1 MNPNS
6 ILDGTK
12 KNLGLAP
19 EFKAFDHD
27 IITHINAVLADLEQI
42 GVGPVGGFYIED
54 DIAEWGDLLGSDARL
69 NSVQSYVYL
78 RVKLMFDPPATSF
91 AITSLEKQA
100 EKMEWRLQVATD
112 PIIVRIPADLE
123 L

>member
-6 ILDGTK
+6 ILDSTK
-12 KNLGLAP
+12 KNLDIAA
-19 EFKAFDHD
+19 EYKAFDLN
-27 IITHINAVLADLEQI
+27 IITHINTVLSDLEQI

-54 DIAEWGDLLGSDARL
+54 DVAVWGDLLGTDVRL
-69 NSVQSYVYL
+69 NSVKSYVFL
-78 RVKLMFDPPATSF
+78 RVKLLFDPPPTSF

-112 PIIVRIPADLE
+112 PVIVRIPADVDL
-123 L
+123 